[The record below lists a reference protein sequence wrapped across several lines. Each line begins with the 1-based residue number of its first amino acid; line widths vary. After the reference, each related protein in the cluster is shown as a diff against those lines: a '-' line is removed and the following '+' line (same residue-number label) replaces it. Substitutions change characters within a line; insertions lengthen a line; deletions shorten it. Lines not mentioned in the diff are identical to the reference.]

1 MSTDSFLRPAAS
13 YSFSYNEIG
22 YPTWN
27 KTGSWKSMLEEPVNK
42 VDLKK
47 IQ

>member
-22 YPTWN
+22 YPTWD
-27 KTGSWKSMLEEPVNK
+27 KTESSKSMLEEPGNK
-42 VDLKK
+42 VDL
-47 IQ
+47 